1 MAELGAKEF
10 KLLSRLM
17 ENPERVFTKRQLFLA
32 VWDDEYYYDDN
43 PLRDIASSQYG
54 LIDKVTFFCGKV
66 RTYNDVYQR
75 LYDIDLSEAYKELS
89 GHSAKRR
96 AP

>member
-1 MAELGAKEF
+1 M
-10 KLLSRLM
+10 
-17 ENPERVFTKRQLFLA
+17 NTI
-32 VWDDEYYYDDN
+32 DDN

-75 LYDIDLSEAYKELS
+75 LYDIDLSEAYK
-89 GHSAKRR
+89 GSAGTLQNAGCPKF
-96 AP
+96 